1 MVWTHRLDSNIDF
14 LVSLLIPT
22 FQWTF
27 SFLSER
33 VGTLMQ
39 ADLEARGDTNGPE
52 LEECSSEFLFSS
64 LYLSPSP
71 QVVAGDT
78 LHCGCSHAAHP
89 YHGGHACFLYSL
101 GFLFEAPLVS
111 YVLQKLFSEWRGDQA
126 LALGVLFLSH
136 TAVASMQSHVVSV
149 QFHEGKKFYTQ
160 VKYICRLIIRGGKE
174 SNRDKNGC

>member
-1 MVWTHRLDSNIDF
+1 MGILFSLRASGNTNSSWSRSLWRHKWPQNGRMLFRVSF
-14 LVSLLIPT
+14 LFLIP
-22 FQWTF
+22 
-27 SFLSER
+27 
-33 VGTLMQ
+33 
-39 ADLEARGDTNGPE
+39 A
-52 LEECSSEFLFSS
+52 
-64 LYLSPSP
+64 PSP

-160 VKYICRLIIRGGKE
+160 VKYICKLVIRGVKVVIVCKMTAR
-174 SNRDKNGC
+174 NVWNF